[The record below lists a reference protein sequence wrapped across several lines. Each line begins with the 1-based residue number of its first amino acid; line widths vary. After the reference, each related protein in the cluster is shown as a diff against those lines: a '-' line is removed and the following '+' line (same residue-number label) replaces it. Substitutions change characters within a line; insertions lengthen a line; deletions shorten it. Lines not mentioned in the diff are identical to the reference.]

1 MPFGFWAATFGG
13 TGRIGDVKTLGPA
26 GTIFDLSRRAPMP
39 RPLLLYVRY
48 VEAANRI
55 VGRIVML
62 MIFVMIGVLLYS
74 SISRSAFNLPLVWV
88 VEMSQFMLVAYF
100 LLGGAYSMQLG
111 AHVRMDLFY
120 EKWAPRKRAFTDSIT
135 AFCLI
140 FYLVVLLL
148 GGISSTEYA
157 IQYDQK
163 NYSSWAPPLAP
174 IKIIMTI
181 GIALMLLQ
189 AMATLIK
196 DIAKARGIELAGVR
210 EEGTP

>member
-1 MPFGFWAATFGG
+1 
-13 TGRIGDVKTLGPA
+13 
-26 GTIFDLSRRAPMP
+26 MP
-39 RPLLLYVRY
+39 RPIVLYVRY
-48 VEAANRI
+48 VEAINRI

-62 MIFVMIGVLLYS
+62 LIFVMIGILLYS
-74 SISRSAFNLPLVWV
+74 SISRTAFNLPLVWV

-120 EKWAPRKRAFTDSIT
+120 EKWAPKKRAFTDSIT

-140 FYLVVLLL
+140 FYLVILLM

-157 IQYDQK
+157 LIYGQK

-181 GIALMLLQ
+181 GILLMLLQ
-189 AMATLIK
+189 AVAILIK
-196 DIAKARGIELAGVR
+196 DIARVRGLALPGVR
-210 EEGTP
+210 AEGDP